1 MLPSAYAV
9 LRVKLMWLHLR
20 PQASETFIVLFE
32 IINAICR
39 SGYPIMR
46 NIAFASR
53 SENGWGALRA
63 IGGKRTSVVGLSPDN
78 IRSFLA

>member
-1 MLPSAYAV
+1 
-9 LRVKLMWLHLR
+9 
-20 PQASETFIVLFE
+20 VLFE